1 MEIIETKMSP
11 TSFLLN
17 VLELK
22 SRMKEGLPTDVIV
35 LKCGSCQ
42 TNIPFNTC
50 GSIILDKALQ
60 EEFNNNLNEMLDCV
74 KENHTK
80 QTECTLAD
88 IQIHPILGTPANI
101 CVTLPASEPKY
112 LNKLQ
117 LGDMYYKVKLLIVN
131 SESEVVFALYQ
142 NELDE
147 KTIYSDF
154 IKCNFNTMLN
164 TELIEIE
171 EFMEEDID
179 NMGLRRLVEK
189 TYG

>member
-1 MEIIETKMSP
+1 METIETSLSS

-17 VLELK
+17 VMELK
-22 SRMKEGLPTDVIV
+22 SRMKEALPTDVIV
-35 LKCGSCQ
+35 LRCVSCQ
-42 TNIPFNTC
+42 TNIPFNSC

-60 EEFNNNLNEMLDCV
+60 VEFNNILNEMLDCV

-101 CVTLPASEPKY
+101 CVTLPASDRKY

-117 LGDMYYKVKLLIVN
+117 LGEMYYKVKLLIVD
-131 SESEVVFALYQ
+131 SESKVVFALYQ
-142 NELDE
+142 NEMDE
-147 KTIYSDF
+147 KTIYSEF

-164 TELIEIE
+164 TELNETGIENIE
-171 EFMEEDID
+171 
-179 NMGLRRLVEK
+179 
-189 TYG
+189 